1 MTDAKITVG
10 WRKRCT
16 PLGEKHCDRM
26 RQTGTRV
33 RIYEVYQTGPQVTVC
48 LQDLANLETPGRGRM
63 TKTIFGMLF

>member
-1 MTDAKITVG
+1 
-10 WRKRCT
+10 
-16 PLGEKHCDRM
+16 M

-63 TKTIFGMLF
+63 TKTNFGMLF